1 MRAILIG
8 LGAAAAVA
16 VIAVVLLR
24 PAPDVPNPPVL
35 TTADPVPTIQ
45 PPTAVAP
52 VPPVQAAAAPQ
63 APTTLTPAPA
73 PPIAQATPPAAAAAP
88 QESPPAEFGR
98 LVAAGQGALTR
109 VETFPNDGQ
118 NHQPVGTPL
127 RYRTDPPVAGDHWPV
142 WADPGRYAQ
151 APPNE
156 ALVHSLEHG
165 HIVIYID
172 RPNADGVRLLTVWSN
187 MYRGMW
193 DGIVVVP
200 RANLGGGVVLTAW
213 QKVLRLNEFD
223 PAAAAAFID
232 QFRGRGPENPV
243 R

>member
-8 LGAAAAVA
+8 IGAAAAVA
-16 VIAVVLLR
+16 IIAFVVLR
-24 PAPDVPNPPVL
+24 PGLDVPSPPVL
-35 TTADPVPTIQ
+35 TTADPAPRAAPAT
-45 PPTAVAP
+45 PPA
-52 VPPVQAAAAPQ
+52 VQAAAAP
-63 APTTLTPAPA
+63 TPAPA
-73 PPIAQATPPAAAAAP
+73 PPVAQATPPPVPAAP
-88 QESPPAEFGR
+88 AETPQAEFGR
-98 LVAAGQGALTR
+98 LVAAGQAALAR

-127 RYRTDPPVAGDHWPV
+127 RFRTDPPVAGDHWPV

-151 APPNE
+151 AVPNE

-172 RPNADGVRLLTVWSN
+172 RPNAEGVRLLTLWSN
-187 MYRGMW
+187 MYRGDW

-200 RANLGGGVVLTAW
+200 KANLGGGVVLTAW
-213 QKVLRLNEFD
+213 QKILRLNEFE